1 MEKLLEWA
9 EMSGDVGDVGDEIPP
24 GRTPLA

>member
-9 EMSGDVGDVGDEIPP
+9 EMSGDVYDVGDEIPP